1 MPLKPATANAI
12 EDAAHLLRGGSLV
25 AFPTET
31 VYGLGANAC
40 DDIAV
45 ARIFAAKE
53 RPSFNPLIC
62 HVSDLEMAS
71 TLGIVTDQAIT
82 LADAFWPGALTLVL
96 ERQAECAASELISAG
111 LGTIALRMPAHPV
124 ARDLIKAAGV
134 PIAAPSANRSEELS
148 PTQADHVEESLGNR
162 VDMVLDGGPC
172 ELGLESTVIGIF
184 GDKIMQLRP
193 GAIPREDIEK
203 VVGALSD
210 QNLDAA
216 HSPGQMV
223 RHYAPNTGLRLNAHE
238 IEDRE
243 ALLAFG
249 PNVPDHGGPCL
260 NLSESGD
267 LVEAASNLF
276 AHLRKLDGSDASGIA
291 VMPIPE
297 KGLGE
302 AINDRLMRAAAPKEV
317 AS

>member
-1 MPLKPATANAI
+1 MPLKPATADAI
-12 EDAAHLLRGGSLV
+12 EEAAHLLRGGKLV

-31 VYGLGANAC
+31 VYGLGANAL
-40 DDIAV
+40 DDKAV
-45 ARIFAAKE
+45 AQIFAAKE
-53 RPSFNPLIC
+53 RPSLNPLIC

-71 TLGIVTDQAIT
+71 TLGVMTDRAKT
-82 LADAFWPGALTLVL
+82 LAEAFWPGALTLVL
-96 ERQAECAASELISAG
+96 ERQSNCEASELVSAG

-148 PTQADHVEESLGNR
+148 PTQAVHVEESLGNR
-162 VDMVLDGGPC
+162 IDMILNGGPC

-210 QNLDAA
+210 RNLDAA
-216 HSPGQMV
+216 HSPGQMA
-223 RHYAPNTGLRLNAHE
+223 RHYAPNTGLRLNVHE
-238 IEDRE
+238 IESGE

-260 NLSESGD
+260 NLSEGSD

-276 AHLRKLDGSDASGIA
+276 AHIRKLDASGASGIA
-291 VMPIPE
+291 VMAIPQE
-297 KGLGE
+297 GLGE